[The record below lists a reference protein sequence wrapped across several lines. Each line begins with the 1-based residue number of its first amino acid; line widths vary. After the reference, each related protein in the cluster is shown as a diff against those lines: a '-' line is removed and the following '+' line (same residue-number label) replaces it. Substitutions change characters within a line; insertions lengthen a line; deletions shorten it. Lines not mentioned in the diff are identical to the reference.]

1 MVQVE
6 NVEPFTICPAIPD
19 MGIPEEVAV
28 LEIESASP
36 SVISLE
42 AHAIREAF
50 FRAKLQGI
58 EFYAGVVAEIFYG
71 LSPAELVK
79 EKSALVGVES
89 SETND
94 GWLIDVVV
102 RASRRDVLALVSH
115 VGCGNDECGSELSLH
130 CEIPGIH
137 GGQSHGVVAGQGQD
151 IGTDL
156 IG

>member
-6 NVEPFTICPAIPD
+6 NVEPYTICPAIPD
-19 MGIPEEVAV
+19 MGIPQEVAV

-71 LSPAELVK
+71 LSPAKLSGRTRRTRLGI
-79 EKSALVGVES
+79 EKSALVSVES
-89 SETND
+89 PETND
-94 GWLIDVVV
+94 RGLVDIVI
-102 RASRRDVLALVSH
+102 RTSRRDVLALVSH
-115 VGCGNDECGSELSLH
+115 VCSGNDECGSELSLH
-130 CEIPGIH
+130 CEVPGIH
-137 GGQSHGVVAGQGQD
+137 GGQSHGVVAGQ
-151 IGTDL
+151 
-156 IG
+156 